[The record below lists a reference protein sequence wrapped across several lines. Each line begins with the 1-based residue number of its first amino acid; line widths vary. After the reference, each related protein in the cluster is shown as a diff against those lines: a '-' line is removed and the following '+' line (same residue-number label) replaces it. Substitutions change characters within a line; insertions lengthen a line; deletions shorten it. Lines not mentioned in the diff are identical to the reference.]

1 MQRKISREIYHWEK
15 YFNKYHWEMQFP
27 LNIVFKRDL
36 NDNYKVRQLVFR
48 KYDSLFYHKVRQELL
63 QSSTVLLQNVTGITV
78 KV

>member
-1 MQRKISREIYHWEK
+1 
-15 YFNKYHWEMQFP
+15 MQFP

-48 KYDSLFYHKVRQELL
+48 KYDSLFYYKVRQVSL
-63 QSSTVLLQNVTGITV
+63 QSSTVLLQNVTGITI